1 MSHWVEFRQSAVTFI
16 RMHTH
21 TRNTQ
26 TEQTF
31 GEREREIMPFRWSV
45 RSVENYS
52 EISCATHII
61 GMDREYPTFTVKD
74 SSGYVIEEVEFHPMG
89 DGQLSPLPDTDNEHE
104 VGLYLSRIDAW
115 IEHNVTQMI
124 VWATMAVGLN
134 HISNKN
140 IDEWMRRIE
149 ILNDAG
155 YGGVTFHDLQFDRDA
170 LKFKSQVE
178 RVITREDLERRI
190 GLSTNANTQNK
201 SEFNKSINE
210 WKKEKVNA

>member
-1 MSHWVEFRQSAVTFI
+1 
-16 RMHTH
+16 
-21 TRNTQ
+21 
-26 TEQTF
+26 
-31 GEREREIMPFRWSV
+31 
-45 RSVENYS
+45 
-52 EISCATHII
+52 
-61 GMDREYPTFTVKD
+61 
-74 SSGYVIEEVEFHPMG
+74 
-89 DGQLSPLPDTDNEHE
+89 
-104 VGLYLSRIDAW
+104 
-115 IEHNVTQMI
+115 
-124 VWATMAVGLN
+124 
-134 HISNKN
+134 
-140 IDEWMRRIE
+140 MRRIE